1 MAELRI
7 DDRQARMAKGERGVD
22 HVSGIVGPA
31 VMQQRQLPAD
41 NRLNQRAVVC
51 AADLSD
57 DAAHLD
63 SLFR

>member
-1 MAELRI
+1 MI
-7 DDRQARMAKGERGVD
+7 ARRAWPKAKRGVD

-31 VMQQRQLPAD
+31 MMQQRQLPAD
-41 NRLNQRAVVC
+41 NRLNQRGVVR

-57 DAAHLD
+57 DAAHLE